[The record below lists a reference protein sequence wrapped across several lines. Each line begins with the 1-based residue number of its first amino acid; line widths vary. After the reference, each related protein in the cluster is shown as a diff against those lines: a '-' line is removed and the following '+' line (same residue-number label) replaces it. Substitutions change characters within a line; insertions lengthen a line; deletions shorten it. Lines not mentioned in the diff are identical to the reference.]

1 MSGAF
6 FLSEDL
12 ARDLVSVAPVHDMTS
27 VRISIIR
34 ASIWIRIAVAT
45 SLPDTQLRAKATV
58 GCPYNLAL
66 HQMGSALEQRMQSD
80 DDDEWLHAL
89 A

>member
-1 MSGAF
+1 MSRAL

-12 ARDLVSVAPVHDMTS
+12 ARDLVSVAPVHDVTS

-58 GCPYNLAL
+58 AALTIFAL

-80 DDDEWLHAL
+80 DDDEWLVIMR
-89 A
+89 